1 MNMSSLK
8 SKYDESRKAL
18 IFMSLNYIH
27 SKKVCCI
34 KNSGSIIIS
43 IANGFLCPEGQYII
57 PGIEFI
63 DIYRGFDMVK
73 NCQRNFVII
82 ILKILD
88 FFLQM

>member
-1 MNMSSLK
+1 MSSLK

-63 DIYRGFDMVK
+63 DIYSGFDMVK

>member
-1 MNMSSLK
+1 MK
-8 SKYDESRKAL
+8 SKDDESRKAL

>member
-1 MNMSSLK
+1 MK
-8 SKYDESRKAL
+8 RKDDESQKAL

>member
-1 MNMSSLK
+1 MSSLE

>member
-1 MNMSSLK
+1 MSSLK

>member
-1 MNMSSLK
+1 M

>member
-1 MNMSSLK
+1 MSSLK
-8 SKYDESRKAL
+8 SKYDERRKAL

>member
-1 MNMSSLK
+1 MK

>member
-1 MNMSSLK
+1 MSSLN

>member
-1 MNMSSLK
+1 
-8 SKYDESRKAL
+8 
-18 IFMSLNYIH
+18 MSLNYIH